1 MWRILN
7 KNYILKIMAKKITPQ
22 KVSNNIT
29 LPVTLSKKDFK
40 EVVTRR
46 VEHVSQELTNGFNFI
61 QGLERT
67 ATFFGSARFRE
78 KDEHYKT
85 ARELAAKLSTYG
97 IGIVTGG
104 GPGIMEAGN
113 RGAFENKGFSLGLN
127 IVLNHEQHENPYLT
141 ESMTFNYFFVRKVL
155 LSYAAEAYVFF
166 PGGFGTL
173 DEFFEIITLVQT
185 GKIER
190 VPIILMGSDYWNE
203 LDKFIE
209 KTVYKKHKAIDK
221 DDRKLY
227 IISDDVDYVAD
238 IVRHAPIRRQD

>member
-1 MWRILN
+1 
-7 KNYILKIMAKKITPQ
+7 MAKKITPQ
-22 KVSNNIT
+22 QIPSDIT
-29 LPVTLSKKDFK
+29 LPVTLSKKDFGRIVN
-40 EVVTRR
+40 ER
-46 VEHVSQELTNGFNFI
+46 VEHIAKEFRDGFNFI
-61 QGLERT
+61 RGLERT
-67 ATFFGSARFRE
+67 VTFFGSARFTE
-78 KDEHYKT
+78 NDEHYET
-85 ARELAAKLSTYG
+85 ARALAAKLAAFG
-97 IGIVTGG
+97 IGVVTGG

-173 DEFFEIITLVQT
+173 DEFFEILTLVQT
-185 GKIER
+185 GKIEP

-203 LDKFIE
+203 LDAFIE
-209 KTVYKKHKAIDK
+209 KQLSTVHKTIDK

-227 IISDDVDYVAD
+227 IISDD
-238 IVRHAPIRRQD
+238 IEHITEIIRHAPIRRQD

>member
-1 MWRILN
+1 
-7 KNYILKIMAKKITPQ
+7 MAKKITPQ
-22 KVSNNIT
+22 KVPSNSVI
-29 LPVTLSKKDFK
+29 PVTLSKKDFK

-61 QGLERT
+61 AGLERT
-67 ATFFGSARFRE
+67 VTFFGSARFTE
-78 KDEHYKT
+78 KDVHYKT
-85 ARELAAKLSTYG
+85 ARKLAAKLSKYG

-173 DEFFEIITLVQT
+173 DEFFEILTLVQT

-190 VPIILMGSDYWNE
+190 VPIILVGSDYWNE

-209 KTVYKKHKAIDK
+209 KTVYEDHEAIDK
-221 DDRKLY
+221 GDRKLY
-227 IISDDVDYVAD
+227 IITDDIEHAAD

>member
-1 MWRILN
+1 MMWRTLN
-7 KNYILKIMAKKITPQ
+7 KNYILKTMTQKETPQ
-22 KVSNNIT
+22 EATAS
-29 LPVTLSKKDFK
+29 LPPVLSKEEFGRLVTTRIDRIAK
-40 EVVTRR
+40 EFTD
-46 VEHVSQELTNGFNFI
+46 GFHFME
-61 QGLERT
+61 GLERSV
-67 ATFFGSARFRE
+67 TFFGSARFTE
-78 KDEHYKT
+78 KDEHYQT
-85 ARELAAKLSTYG
+85 ARELAKKLSAYG
-97 IGIVTGG
+97 IGVITGG

-113 RGAFENKGFSLGLN
+113 RGAYEAGGYSLGLN
-127 IVLNHEQHENPYLT
+127 IILNHEQRENPYLNGG
-141 ESMTFNYFFVRKVL
+141 MMFNYFFVRKVL

-173 DEFFEIITLVQT
+173 DEFFEILTLVQT

-209 KTVYKKHKAIDK
+209 KTVYETHKAINK

-227 IISDDVDYVAD
+227 IITDDIDHAAD

>member
-1 MWRILN
+1 MN
-7 KNYILKIMAKKITPQ
+7 KNYILRIMEKKITPQ
-22 KVSNNIT
+22 KISSTTV
-29 LPVTLSKKDFK
+29 LPITLSKKDFK

-46 VEHVSQELTNGFNFI
+46 VEHISQELTNGFNFI

-67 ATFFGSARFRE
+67 ATFFGSARFTE
-78 KDEHYKT
+78 EDEHYET
-85 ARELAAKLSTYG
+85 ARALGAKLASYG

-113 RGAFENKGFSLGLN
+113 RGAYENKGFSLGLN

-203 LDKFIE
+203 LDAFIE
-209 KTVYKKHKAIDK
+209 KQVYEKHQAINK

-227 IISDDVDYVAD
+227 LITDDVEQVAD
-238 IVRHAPIRRQD
+238 IIRHAPIRRQD

>member
-1 MWRILN
+1 
-7 KNYILKIMAKKITPQ
+7 MAKKIIP
-22 KVSNNIT
+22 KKIPDDIV

-46 VEHVSQELTNGFNFI
+46 VEHVSRELTDGFNFI
-61 QGLERT
+61 RGLERT
-67 ATFFGSARFRE
+67 VTFFGSARFTE

-85 ARELAAKLSTYG
+85 ARELAAKLASYG

-173 DEFFEIITLVQT
+173 DEFFEIVTLVQT

-190 VPIILMGSDYWNE
+190 VPIILMGKDYWGE

-209 KTVYKKHKAIDK
+209 KTVYKKHKAINK

-227 IISDDVDYVAD
+227 IITDNVEKAAD